1 MSLRSPYDRQILRFA
16 IPALGALAAEPLYVL
31 VDTAIVGHLGRSQLA
46 ALGVAATVL
55 SVLAMFNFLQYGTTA
70 QVARATGAGE
80 DLTAARLG
88 AQALWLSLGFG
99 TGLAVAVALFAVPV
113 VELIGAEGASA
124 DYAVT
129 YLRIAS
135 LGIPSA
141 FIAIGGQGFLR
152 GVSDLRTPL
161 VIVIAANLV
170 NVVLELLFVY
180 GLGLGI
186 EGSAWGTVIAQTA
199 MGVAMAGAILRRVG
213 RANAGFDAGLA
224 RRLLSLGKFIFI
236 RTVALIASF
245 VLAGAVVARL
255 GEAPLAAY
263 QIAFQ
268 LWIFLALVLD
278 SIAIA
283 GQIIV
288 GRELGAAR
296 PAEAF
301 AASVRM
307 IWLSVVTGAVF
318 ALVLLAFGTVI
329 PRAFTSDA
337 EVLAQCALLW
347 PIFALMQP
355 FNGIVFALDG
365 ILIGASDGRYLALA
379 MAAAFLACVGA
390 LAVSSRL
397 DAGVRGA
404 WLALALLISTRLVL
418 MGARFL
424 RRRWLVTG
432 LRVTRRCAT
441 RRHGSGIADATRSG
455 RRVCAML
462 LERREGATQPI
473 HSACASSA
481 RGRGSIGSRGAA
493 TLYASTSSGSE
504 ARQSARAAAT
514 NVSSSMPWATRSPQ
528 RCSVPRSPAMWSVTS
543 SNTPKWVNA
552 RRAGALSSVSVI
564 VRSQAS
570 RSMSGGGVGAS
581 TNPAPCDPYAHRV
594 AREERAVFVEERDV
608 VARMAGAREA
618 REPDDVVTDDPG
630 CSPPGRG
637 RARPTACR
645 TRHHR
650 ASARSPPDGS
660 ARRDAARRPPD
671 TWTRSAGARGR
682 ELLRRRRDRSGC
694 GRAAD
699 VGCRRARAHA
709 LRGPPSARERRSSDR
724 SRRVPVPS
732 SVSTR

>member
-99 TGLAVAVALFAVPV
+99 TGLAIAVALFAVPV

-213 RANAGFDAGLA
+213 RANAGFDPGLA

-318 ALVLLAFGTVI
+318 SLVLLAFGTVI

-379 MAAAFLACVGA
+379 MAAAFFACLGA
-390 LAVSSRL
+390 LAVSARL

-404 WLALALLISTRLVL
+404 WLALALLIATRLVL

-432 LRVTRRCAT
+432 FA
-441 RRHGSGIADATRSG
+441 
-455 RRVCAML
+455 
-462 LERREGATQPI
+462 
-473 HSACASSA
+473 
-481 RGRGSIGSRGAA
+481 
-493 TLYASTSSGSE
+493 
-504 ARQSARAAAT
+504 
-514 NVSSSMPWATRSPQ
+514 
-528 RCSVPRSPAMWSVTS
+528 
-543 SNTPKWVNA
+543 
-552 RRAGALSSVSVI
+552 
-564 VRSQAS
+564 
-570 RSMSGGGVGAS
+570 
-581 TNPAPCDPYAHRV
+581 
-594 AREERAVFVEERDV
+594 
-608 VARMAGAREA
+608 
-618 REPDDVVTDDPG
+618 
-630 CSPPGRG
+630 
-637 RARPTACR
+637 
-645 TRHHR
+645 
-650 ASARSPPDGS
+650 
-660 ARRDAARRPPD
+660 
-671 TWTRSAGARGR
+671 
-682 ELLRRRRDRSGC
+682 
-694 GRAAD
+694 
-699 VGCRRARAHA
+699 
-709 LRGPPSARERRSSDR
+709 
-724 SRRVPVPS
+724 
-732 SVSTR
+732 